1 MKPRERVASAWPAR
15 VIGLRANSIDQR
27 DCGERE
33 QAGQHEEHIAPAEPV
48 AEHAARRLSEQLSE
62 HLTGQE
68 AAQHALAVLVGDD
81 VAEKG
86 HPERDD
92 PAGGKA
98 DQEPR
103 NDELRQA
110 LRQAAQGNQDRRGRR
125 RRGDA
130 EIFTKPVADRPDDE
144 LHRAVR
150 QRIGPDRDRGGAD
163 ADVEIGGDLR
173 QQRVRSPAPSTGWR
187 SPQMR
192 AARWRASRN
201 GRWRW
206 RAR

>member
-1 MKPRERVASAWPAR
+1 MAR
-15 VIGLRANSIDQR
+15 AGDRIAGEFDDER

-48 AEHAARRLSEQLSE
+48 AEHAARGLSEQLSE
-62 HLTGQE
+62 HLTGKE
-68 AAQHALAVLVGDD
+68 LPKHALAVLVGDD

-92 PAGGKA
+92 PAGGKT
-98 DQEPR
+98 DQQPR
-103 NDELRQA
+103 DDELRQA

-130 EIFTKPVADRPDDE
+130 EIFTEPVADRPDDE

-150 QRIGPDRDRGGAD
+150 QRIGPDRDRGRAD

-173 QQRVRSPAPSTGWR
+173 QQRVRHPHHRLAGEACE
-187 SPQMR
+187 MR
-192 AARWRASRN
+192 GARWRASRN